1 MLKEKGNASCDQCA
15 WRQLALSASRLSVSQ
30 SSALA
35 TVSVNG
41 GEEMGLINAAQHSVR
56 QIRGFSLIELM
67 IVIAI
72 ISVVS
77 TFAIPAYQNYIV
89 SANSTKLGVHYRQA
103 SNWVRT
109 EMIRLQ
115 SRLAGG
121 GDRVKVSAARD
132 QTSEWVGALLAD
144 VAGSDTGSPSSGPAF
159 TAAAEDAASDAITL
173 SVSGSPIN
181 GNLQITITRPIYGN
195 FESAAQTQLCWGG
208 VICSEVSD

>member
-1 MLKEKGNASCDQCA
+1 
-15 WRQLALSASRLSVSQ
+15 
-30 SSALA
+30 
-35 TVSVNG
+35 
-41 GEEMGLINAAQHSVR
+41 MGLINAAQHSVR

-67 IVIAI
+67 IVVVI
-72 ISVVS
+72 IVVES

-89 SANSTKLGVHYRQA
+89 SANSTRLGVHYRQA

-121 GDRVKVSAARD
+121 GDRVKAIAARD

-144 VAGSDTGSPSSGPAF
+144 VAGSDIGSPSSGPAF
-159 TAAAEDAASDAITL
+159 TAAEEDAASDAITL

-181 GNLQITITRPIYGN
+181 GNLQITIIRPIYGN
-195 FESAAQTQLCWGG
+195 YESAVQTQRCWGG
-208 VICSEVSD
+208 VVCSESSD